1 MEEMMRQI
9 KEDNANDCQNG
20 ADQIRPAHLGGAEP
34 YLVIGRYS
42 HLKQVD
48 LAVEEEKRDRSVNWL
63 QKLIYHITKPAD

>member
-1 MEEMMRQI
+1 MRQI

-20 ADQIRPAHLGGAEP
+20 ADQIRTGHLGGAEP

-48 LAVEEEKRDRSVNWL
+48 LAVEEEKRYRSLNWL

>member
-9 KEDNANDCQNG
+9 KEDNANDCQKG
-20 ADQIRPAHLGGAEP
+20 ADQIRPGHLGGAEP

-42 HLKQVD
+42 HLKQVA
-48 LAVEEEKRDRSVNWL
+48 LAVEEEKRYRSLKWL

>member
-20 ADQIRPAHLGGAEP
+20 GDQIRPAHLGGAEP

-48 LAVEEEKRDRSVNWL
+48 LAVEEEKRYRSLNWL

>member
-1 MEEMMRQI
+1 MMRQI

-20 ADQIRPAHLGGAEP
+20 ADQIRTGHLGGAEP

-42 HLKQVD
+42 HLKQVA
-48 LAVEEEKRDRSVNWL
+48 LAVEEEKRYRSLNWL